1 MNLSQYVGYPRRAH
15 AAQAALG
22 ALMHKSTGRL
32 LRKRMAPGV
41 ADLAAITDGLHGDAA
56 TLLAK
61 APWLTAPLRDGAL
74 GTLAAEHAG
83 LLGELQERYRGQQ
96 LPFPTT
102 WAVETETSFLLYALV
117 RALAPQ
123 TVIEMGVGNGQSSF
137 FILRALAANGSGAL
151 HSFDIAP
158 EAGGL
163 LSASEREGWD
173 FRLVDRWRSG
183 PSLTGQLATLP
194 KAELCF
200 HDADHGYLAQSF
212 EFARLWDQLTAG
224 GLLVSDDVDLSF
236 ALIDFCAPDGK
247 RPEILIDGRKAIGV
261 LQRATAG

>member
-1 MNLSQYVGYPRRAH
+1 MNLSQYVGYPRRAE

-22 ALMHKSTGRL
+22 ALMHRSTGRL

-41 ADLAAITDGLHGDAA
+41 ADLAAITDSLHGDAA
-56 TLLAK
+56 TLLAN
-61 APWLTAPLRDGAL
+61 ARWSAAPLRDGAL
-74 GTLAAEHAG
+74 GTLAAEHQA
-83 LLGELQERYRGQQ
+83 LQAELQARYRGQQ
-96 LPFPTT
+96 LPFPAT

-117 RALAPQ
+117 RALEPA

-137 FILRALAANGSGAL
+137 FILRALAANGAGTL

-158 EAGGL
+158 QAGGL
-163 LSASEREGWD
+163 LSPSEREDWD

-183 PSLTGQLATLP
+183 QSLVDQLAALP
-194 KAELCF
+194 KADICF

-212 EFARLWDQLTAG
+212 EFARLWEQLTDG
-224 GLLVSDDVDLSF
+224 GLLISDDVDLSF

-247 RPEILIDGRKAIGV
+247 RPDILIDGRKAIGV